1 MTIDRTGMVIS
12 GNLVLTGYPQT
23 TEIKYTNSTDKN
35 TPPTG
40 DDVKWQDNTNDL
52 YTDKHYIWK
61 RTREVFYA
69 YNAETDK

>member
-23 TEIKYTNSTDKN
+23 TEIKYTNSIDKN

-40 DDVKWQDNTNDL
+40 DDVKWQDNTSGL
-52 YTDKHYIWK
+52 YQDTYYIWK

>member
-1 MTIDRTGMVIS
+1 MTIDRTGTVIS
-12 GNLVLTGYPQT
+12 GDLVLTGYPQT
-23 TEIKYTNSTDKN
+23 TEIKYANSPDKN

-40 DDVKWQDNTNDL
+40 NDVKWQDNTNGL
-52 YTDKHYIWK
+52 YTDEHYIWK